1 MEQQTEVARSCG
13 RTLASL
19 HPDQVMSSALWFK
32 LKECNTDLLWI
43 IVLPASRLHFKRAEI
58 ICRLAELLTERREE
72 ILAANKTDMN
82 LAINTGILLS
92 RISIEYSCL
101 DFFFSQS

>member
-1 MEQQTEVARSCG
+1 MLVSTILEYEYMTEINFKITCVRIKICAVNRLGPTVEQQTEVARSCG

-43 IVLPASRLHFKRAEI
+43 IVLPAHLD
-58 ICRLAELLTERREE
+58 C
-72 ILAANKTDMN
+72 ILRG
-82 LAINTGILLS
+82 LRSSVG
-92 RISIEYSCL
+92 
-101 DFFFSQS
+101 